1 MFSNQDHADREENIK
16 AKQAREQIGFN
27 SSHAV
32 DPGSSERLNYN
43 NAGVLLCVPDGIES
57 DSEQTINKE

>member
-1 MFSNQDHADREENIK
+1 MKYR
-16 AKQAREQIGFN
+16 QAREQIGFN
-27 SSHAV
+27 PSHAV

-43 NAGVLLCVPDGIES
+43 NAGVLFCVPDGIES

>member
-27 SSHAV
+27 SSYAV
-32 DPGSSERLNYN
+32 DRASGERLNYK
-43 NAGVLLCVPDGIES
+43 NAGVLFCVPDGIES